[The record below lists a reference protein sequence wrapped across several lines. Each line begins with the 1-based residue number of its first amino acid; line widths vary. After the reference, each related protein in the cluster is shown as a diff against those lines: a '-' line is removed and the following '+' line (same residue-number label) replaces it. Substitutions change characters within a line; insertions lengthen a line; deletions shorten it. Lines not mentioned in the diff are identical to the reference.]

1 MEGPEGQVTG
11 LSPLPGPGVPLGL
24 GGQPALMVLTH

>member
-1 MEGPEGQVTG
+1 MEGPEGQVAG

-24 GGQPALMVLTH
+24 RGQPALMVLTH

>member
-1 MEGPEGQVTG
+1 MEGPEGQVAG
-11 LSPLPGPGVPLGL
+11 LSPLPGPGVPLGF